1 MQDNL
6 VQRRPLIC
14 NNAENLKTVRNSIF
28 PFLLFLLLGVNGS
41 NQRLFEG
48 FSIILIILHFDPI
61 FFFPCFALVHFLDWT
76 HERMMRG
83 GLRFFGPDNMATELD
98 SFVAANSTHPDSNH
112 VFMACALLWPM

>member
-48 FSIILIILHFDPI
+48 FSIILIILHFEPI
-61 FFFPCFALVHFLDWT
+61 FF
-76 HERMMRG
+76 
-83 GLRFFGPDNMATELD
+83 
-98 SFVAANSTHPDSNH
+98 SSH
-112 VFMACALLWPM
+112 VLLWFIFLIGHTRE